1 MCAHCKAPLGL
12 LCASHRQSA
21 MPCVS
26 GSPGDRA
33 EGKGIGDVTI
43 PNLITMG
50 RLCLVPLIVWLI
62 LAPHPLGAFLV
73 FVAAA
78 ASEAVAGFPA
88 RQLNLRSDLGAY
100 LDPIADKALLVSIY
114 VAMAALGEIPVWLT
128 IIVVSRD
135 FLIIGG
141 VVLAWML
148 GPPMPVK
155 PSAISKVNTTA
166 QLVFAAIALGDLAF
180 GANLGLLRQVMSYLV
195 AAFTILS
202 AALYIAEWV
211 RHMGGI

>member
-1 MCAHCKAPLGL
+1 
-12 LCASHRQSA
+12 
-21 MPCVS
+21 MPCVADAFPRVGERGGVS
-26 GSPGDRA
+26 LY
-33 EGKGIGDVTI
+33 VTI
-43 PNLITMG
+43 PNLITIG

-73 FVAAA
+73 FVVAA
-78 ASEAVAGFPA
+78 ASDAVDGFLA
-88 RQLNLRSDLGAY
+88 RQLDLRSDLGAY

-135 FLIIGG
+135 FLIVGG

-155 PSAISKVNTTA
+155 PSLISKINTTA
-166 QLVFAAIALGDLAF
+166 QIVFAAVALGDLAF
-180 GANLGLLRQVMSYLV
+180 GANLGLLRELLAYLV
-195 AAFTILS
+195 CRLLLEKKKARNTLDQPLRARLR
-202 AALYIAEWV
+202 V
-211 RHMGGI
+211 